1 MSSELL
7 LQKLQ
12 EINKKTVGV
21 FIPSLN
27 REVAFRPLNIK
38 QQKEIIKAS
47 FDKNIPGISFN
58 TILNNIIIQNCAET
72 GISFLVTDRPAIAI
86 ALRKDIFGSTIKNA
100 VKADSMDEEKG
111 EYNID
116 EIVNLRAA
124 LDFKAQ
130 KELTLDTLTVGIKIP
145 SLSTDNKVNKE
156 CQKNL
161 AHLVEQNNAAKDII
175 SELFVYEIV
184 KFIEYIEIT
193 DAGKAIFTDIP
204 VVSQVQLLES
214 LTADINKQILDYI
227 EEVRNFEKKY
237 LSFTKN
243 NIEYT
248 INLDAAFFN
257 NE

>member
-12 EINKKTVGV
+12 EINKKTVNV
-21 FIPSLN
+21 FIPSLG
-27 REVAFRPLNIK
+27 REVAFKPLNIK

-58 TILNNIIIQNCAET
+58 TILNNIITQNCAES
-72 GISFLVTDRPAIAI
+72 GASFLVTDRPAIAI

-100 VKADSMDEEKG
+100 IKADSLDEEKG

-116 EIVNLRAA
+116 EIVNLKLA
-124 LDFKAQ
+124 LNFEAK
-130 KELTLDTLTVGIKIP
+130 KELIVDTLTVGIKIP
-145 SLSTDNKVNKE
+145 TLNTDNKINKE

-161 AHLVEQNNAAKDII
+161 SHLVDQNNSAKDII

-193 DAGKAIFTDIP
+193 DAGKAIFKDMP
-204 VVSQVQLLES
+204 VSSQLQLLES
-214 LTADINKQILDYI
+214 LTADINKQVLDYI

-243 NIEYT
+243 NVEYT